1 VKSQLAYIESF
12 AFFAQT
18 FASFAVKKKSY
29 SPLLRFSFVS
39 ILLIFLFTITPVN
52 VHGQSEKLSEIII
65 DIAEELAADDSDPEA
80 VSTYIERLYELS
92 ENPVKLNSSGE
103 KEISRLFFLS
113 DFQVKALADYAHSS
127 GRIIS
132 VFELVT
138 IPGFDKETAEM
149 MIPFITLDNKVN
161 INSDSVRWR
170 NTSITNLSIKSGNDD
185 TTSLG
190 SPLKILTKYKF
201 TAGGFSGGF
210 TVEKDPGEKFFS
222 ADSHLPDFLSANIA
236 YNGSGMIRR
245 LIVGDYSARFGQGT
259 NINTGIRTGLSLT
272 APGYMSA
279 RDEIKPYTST
289 DENNFFRG
297 VAAEFSIKNLAVSL
311 FYSGNYIDA
320 TLGLSS
326 GSSKDYI
333 DNFYVAGIHNTSS
346 LLLKKDVVYELVYGI
361 NLSYNFN
368 NVRIGLAWSE
378 DRFSLPVNPTGQAPE
393 DIFDFEGDRNNLY
406 TVYYSSLI
414 KRILLYGEF
423 STNEYKK
430 YAFVQ
435 GLSFRP
441 SDRLTINFL
450 FRNYNAGYTSYR
462 GKGPGSGS
470 ATGNEQ
476 GILGNF
482 IFEAAKHLFISGGC
496 DIQYFPW
503 LKYRCSAPS
512 SGMRQEIRVRFLA
525 TEKLTIDASYN
536 YRLSMVDNT
545 ENTGIPEQ
553 KKIIT
558 NSLKGS
564 VRYSLY
570 DNLTLGT
577 RFDYKVAD
585 PSGSRGMLLLQD
597 MNYRFRQLPVTIW
610 FRYCVFNTDTWD
622 SRLYTYEND
631 LLYSFSIPALSGE
644 GSRSYIMAKWE
655 IRDIAEIRLKY
666 SITSLAENSTT
677 FQERDEIKLQ
687 LKVWF

>member
-1 VKSQLAYIESF
+1 MKSQNAYRESF
-12 AFFAQT
+12 ACFAP
-18 FASFAVKKKSY
+18 FAANV
-29 SPLLRFSFVS
+29 L
-39 ILLIFLFTITPVN
+39 ILLFTITPAILY
-52 VHGQSEKLSEIII
+52 GQSEKLSEIII
-65 DIAEELAADDSDPEA
+65 TVAEELAADDSDPEA
-80 VSTYIERLYELS
+80 AATYIERLYELA

-103 KEISRLFFLS
+103 DEISRLFFLS

-132 VFELVT
+132 VYELVN

-161 INSDSVRWR
+161 MNSDSVRWR

-190 SPLKILTKYKF
+190 SPWKMLTKYKF

-222 ADSHLPDFLSANIA
+222 GNPPLPDFLSAHIA
-236 YNGSGMIRR
+236 YNGSGLIRR

-279 RDEIKPYTST
+279 SDEIKPYTST

-297 VAAEFSIKNLAVSL
+297 VAAEFSVKNLELSL
-311 FYSGNYIDA
+311 FYSKNYSDA
-320 TLGLSS
+320 TLGSSS

-333 DNFYVAGIHNTSS
+333 DNFYLAGIHNTST
-346 LLLKKDVVYELVYGI
+346 LLLKKDAISELVYGI

-368 NVRIGLAWSE
+368 NVRIGLVWSE
-378 DRFSLPVNPTGQAPE
+378 DRFSLPVNPTGHDPE
-393 DIFDFEGDRNNLY
+393 NIFDFEGDRNNLY
-406 TVYYSSLI
+406 TIYYNSLI

-450 FRNYNAGYTSYR
+450 FRNYNAGYISFHGR
-462 GKGPGSGS
+462 GPGSGS

-482 IFEAAKHLFISGGC
+482 TFEAAKHLFISGGC
-496 DIQYFPW
+496 DIQHFPW

-512 SGMRQEIRVRFLA
+512 WGMRQEIRVRFLPA
-525 TEKLTIDASYN
+525 EKLTIEASYN
-536 YRLSMVDNT
+536 YRFSMVDNPET
-545 ENTGIPEQ
+545 NGIPEQ
-553 KKIIT
+553 KQIIT
-558 NSLKGS
+558 KSLKGS

-577 RFDYKVAD
+577 RIDYKIAD
-585 PSGSRGMLLLQD
+585 PSGNRGMLFLED
-597 MNYRFRQLPVTIW
+597 INYRFRSIPVSFW
-610 FRYCVFNTDTWD
+610 LRYCIFGTDD
-622 SRLYTYEND
+622 YESRLYTWEND
-631 LLYSFSIPALSGE
+631 LLYSFSIPALYGK
-644 GSRSYIMAKWE
+644 GSRAYLMTGWKITDKVE
-655 IRDIAEIRLKY
+655 LRFKY
-666 SITSLAENSTT
+666 AITTKTEDAG
-677 FQERDEIKLQ
+677 
-687 LKVWF
+687 KVNYTEEFRIQVKVTI